1 MDKVDKTFLV
11 TGAAGFIGASLV
23 NKLLRN
29 KHKVIGID
37 NLNTY
42 YDQDLKKSRL
52 KEIQKT
58 AENNS
63 SNWSFYEFSIEDND
77 KLSEIFK
84 KHKPFGVINLA
95 AQAGVRYSIENPS
108 VYVQSNLV
116 GFGNILEQSRIHSIK
131 NLIFASSSS
140 VYGANDKLP
149 FKETDPVNHPV
160 SLYAATKRSNEL
172 LAHTYSHLYKIPCT
186 GLRFFTVYGPW
197 GRPDMAP
204 IIFAKAISSGK
215 PIRVFNYGNM
225 TRDYTFIEDIT
236 ESIYRCCFKP
246 ASPLNELK
254 IDSSDPSKS
263 LAPFRLFNIGNSNP
277 IKLLKFIEL
286 LEKNLNLKAKKD
298 FQPIQPGD
306 VVDTFADSKELQ
318 KWINFTPK
326 TSIENGVELFVDW
339 FKKYY

>member
-1 MDKVDKTFLV
+1 MDKINKTFLV

-29 KHKVIGID
+29 KYKVIGID
-37 NLNTY
+37 NLNNY
-42 YDQDLKKSRL
+42 YDQALKRSRL
-52 KEIQKT
+52 EEIKKT
-58 AENNS
+58 AENYS
-63 SNWSFYEFSIEDND
+63 GDWLFFEFSIEDNN

-84 KHKPFGVINLA
+84 KYKPFGVINLG
-95 AQAGVRYSIENPS
+95 AQAGVRYSLENPS
-108 VYVQSNLV
+108 VYIQSNLV

-140 VYGANDKLP
+140 VYGGNDKLP

-172 LAHTYSHLYKIPCT
+172 LAYTYSHLYGIPCT

-215 PIRVFNYGNM
+215 PIKVFNYGDM
-225 TRDYTFIEDIT
+225 TRDYTFIDDIT

-246 ASPLNELK
+246 ACPSNEIK
-254 IDSSDPSKS
+254 INSSDPSKS

-277 IKLLKFIEL
+277 IKLIKFIEL
-286 LEKNLNLKAKKD
+286 LEKNLNLNAIKD

-306 VVDTFADSKELQ
+306 VVDTFADSNELQ
-318 KWINFTPK
+318 KWINFRPK
-326 TSIENGVELFVDW
+326 TSIENGVQLFIEW
-339 FKKYY
+339 FKSYY